1 MDTYDNKNDIAM
13 KKSLTIL
20 FIAFAGGIA
29 GHFVMSKLSPEAV
42 SEEKV
47 VERVV
52 YETAPVRYTSYE
64 SAGVPLD
71 FTLAAE
77 STVNTVV
84 HVRTET
90 TVKNSFHHPWFDFF
104 GYENTPQIQR
114 GSGSGVIISDDGYI
128 VTNNHV
134 IDGAQS
140 ISVSLNNNTT
150 HEATV
155 VGTDPATDIAV
166 LKIDAY
172 DLPTIRF
179 GDSDELRVG
188 EWVLAVGNPFDLT
201 STVTAGI
208 VSAKARNI
216 NLLRGDVNREIFPI
230 ESFIQTDA
238 AVNPGNSGGALV
250 NTRGELIGINTAI
263 ASRTGSYAGYSF
275 AVPTSIVS
283 KVTADLMEFG
293 LVQRAFIGVRIS
305 EVTQELAAER
315 GLNRIEGVYVADLV
329 DNGAAALAGIKEG
342 DIILRV
348 GKASVRTVPELQERI
363 SRYRP
368 GDEVNVTVWRDKRE
382 VAIPVILRNQ
392 SGSTEL
398 RDADREATLSALG
411 ASLDQVPAEEL
422 KKLNLSGGA
431 KVTRLSKGK
440 FAEAGIQRD
449 FIITQIDGVAI
460 KRPEDVVAALQGK
473 TGGVLVEGVYPNGRK
488 AYYGFGM

>member
-1 MDTYDNKNDIAM
+1 M

-20 FIAFAGGIA
+20 LIAFVGGVA
-29 GHFVMSKLSPEAV
+29 GHFAMSKLSPELAP
-42 SEEKV
+42 EEKV

-52 YETAPVRYTSYE
+52 YETAPVRYTSFE
-64 SAGVPLD
+64 STGAPLD
-71 FTLAAE
+71 FTIAAE

-84 HVRTET
+84 HVKTET
-90 TVKNSFHHPWFDFF
+90 TVQNSFHHPWFDFF

-114 GSGSGVIISDDGYI
+114 GSGSGVIISEDGYI

-134 IDGAQS
+134 IDGAQA
-140 ISVSLNNNTT
+140 ITVSLNNNTT
-150 HEATV
+150 HNAIV

-166 LKIDAY
+166 LKIEAY
-172 DLPTIRF
+172 DLPSIRF
-179 GDSDELRVG
+179 GDSDELRIG

-216 NLLRGDVNREIFPI
+216 NLLRGNANREIFPI

-275 AVPTSIVS
+275 AVPTSIVE
-283 KVTADLMEFG
+283 KVTADIMEFG
-293 LVQRAFIGVRIS
+293 IVQRAFIGVRIS
-305 EVTQELAAER
+305 EVTQEVASER
-315 GLNRIEGVYVADLV
+315 GLSKIEGVYVADLV
-329 DNGAAALAGIKEG
+329 DKGAAAEAGIREG

-368 GDEVNVTVWRDKRE
+368 GDKVNVTVWRDKRE
-382 VAIPVILRNQ
+382 VILPVILRNQ

-398 RDADREATLSALG
+398 RDADREATLTALG
-411 ASLDQVPAEEL
+411 ASIEEVPAEEL
-422 KKLNLSGGA
+422 KKLNLTGGA
-431 KVTRLSKGK
+431 KVTALGAGK
-440 FAEAGIQRD
+440 LAESGIQRD
-449 FIITQIDGVAI
+449 FIITRIDDTAV
-460 KRPEDVVAALQGK
+460 KKPEDVVTALQGK